1 MTTALD
7 TRAPLLRRRPEA
19 LGGPLAAVLLAVALL
34 LTGSPVAMIPYL
46 LAMAVAIATAMIS
59 GSAVVRTLSWLVFLA
74 AWIAGLVVYLDH
86 AMQADRTGWTVPLAE
101 SLVWVWLAT
110 PAVLFLL
117 VCWKSPRP
125 RFDTV
130 LIEVILLLIIGTLL
144 GAKTPGYIEG
154 APEPGTVPVEAIL
167 IHLGAAAYFGFAAW
181 LVPTRRI
188 FYGSV
193 ALTGIVIAAAVLF
206 TGDRLTNH
214 TLFPALA
221 LGIPLI
227 GLLLQI
233 TEWLRRRS
241 RPGRGRT

>member
-1 MTTALD
+1 MTTTLD

-19 LGGPLAAVLLAVALL
+19 FGGPIAAVLFAAGLL

-46 LAMAVAIATAMIS
+46 FAMAVAVATAMIS

-144 GAKTPGYIEG
+144 GAKTPATSR
-154 APEPGTVPVEAIL
+154 APP
-167 IHLGAAAYFGFAAW
+167 
-181 LVPTRRI
+181 
-188 FYGSV
+188 
-193 ALTGIVIAAAVLF
+193 
-206 TGDRLTNH
+206 N
-214 TLFPALA
+214 PA
-221 LGIPLI
+221 PSPS
-227 GLLLQI
+227 
-233 TEWLRRRS
+233 RRS
-241 RPGRGRT
+241 